1 MGSRRGWIWVLV
13 AALALAVVSL
23 LSNITTTAQL
33 EGRADGL
40 LTVRLT
46 LSTLANAGVVWGGLG
61 ILAGWLV
68 APPLR
73 AALVAGPAAGLLS
86 LAAHYGLG
94 GLTGLMPWESFRD
107 NASWFVVAT
116 VLGVTLGQVGALA
129 RRTDVLG
136 LLARTVVPLGAI
148 LEPAL
153 RGWYQPAEAF
163 GRPDAIA
170 QQTSA
175 VVLTAAGLLGL
186 VVVVRRWPGHAAA
199 GRREPDQ
206 PGGEG
211 IGLVR

>member
-1 MGSRRGWIWVLV
+1 MGSPRAWGWAAL
-13 AALALAVVSL
+13 AALALAVLSL

-46 LSTLANAGVVWGGLG
+46 LSVLANAGIVWGGLMV
-61 ILAGWLV
+61 LAGWLV

-73 AALVAGPAAGLLS
+73 AALVAGPAAGVLG

-107 NASWFVVAT
+107 NVPWFVVAA
-116 VLGVTLGQVGALA
+116 VLGVPLGAVGALA

-136 LLARTVVPLGAI
+136 LVARMVVPLGAI
-148 LEPAL
+148 LEPVV
-153 RGWYQPAEAF
+153 RGWWV
-163 GRPDAIA
+163 PDAGLGAPTVHALQIS
-170 QQTSA
+170 TG
-175 VVLTAAGLLGL
+175 VLVLAGLAGL
-186 VVVVRRWPGHAAA
+186 VLVVRRWPDRG
-199 GRREPDQ
+199 
-206 PGGEG
+206 PGQSSTGG